1 LVNLI
6 KFFGISSKSNKMINS
21 TKNEKTIGIT
31 GASGAL
37 GKELTKLFRQ
47 KGYKVIGFTHSKT
60 NYEINFESPN
70 EWIRWECGK
79 ESSLKKQ
86 LENIDIL
93 ILNHG
98 IYDLSRENS
107 NYENSIEINA
117 LSKFKFLN
125 LFEDIALSNDSQ
137 IKKEIWINTSE
148 AEILPALNPSYEI
161 SKSLIG
167 QLVSFKKNL
176 LDKNT
181 KKKLIIKKII
191 LGPFKSELNPLG
203 IMSPKFVSK
212 KIYDLAN
219 SKNYLVIISP
229 NPLSYILFPLKE
241 FFNFFVLPNYLQVQ
255 ILVSRNLDLS
265 IFQYHHLKQLL
276 YAPIEQIVFHLLL
289 LRSIYHLMFCKI

>member
-1 LVNLI
+1 
-6 KFFGISSKSNKMINS
+6 MINS
-21 TKNEKTIGIT
+21 TKYEKTIGIT

-60 NYEINFESPN
+60 NYEINLESPN
-70 EWIRWECGK
+70 EWINWECGK
-79 ESSLKKQ
+79 ESLLKKQ
-86 LENIDIL
+86 LEKIDIL

-125 LFEDIALSNDSQ
+125 LFEDIALTNDSL

-176 LDKNT
+176 QGKNT

-203 IMSPKFVSK
+203 IMSPQFVSK
-212 KIYDLAN
+212 KIYDLGN

-229 NPLSYILFPLKE
+229 NPLTYILFPLKE
-241 FFNFFVLPNYLQVQ
+241 LFKFLYCQ
-255 ILVSRNLDLS
+255 I
-265 IFQYHHLKQLL
+265 
-276 YAPIEQIVFHLLL
+276 
-289 LRSIYHLMFCKI
+289 IYKYKS

>member
-1 LVNLI
+1 MVS
-6 KFFGISSKSNKMINS
+6 SSKNS
-21 TKNEKTIGIT
+21 KTVGIT

-47 KGYKVIGFTHSKT
+47 KGYRVIGFTHSK
-60 NYEINFESPN
+60 NDYEINLESPN
-70 EWIRWECGK
+70 EWIKWECGK
-79 ESSLKKQ
+79 ESTLKKH
-86 LENIDIL
+86 LKKIDIL

-98 IYDLSRENS
+98 IYNLSRENT

-125 LFEDIALSNDSQ
+125 LFEDIALTNESL

-176 LDKNT
+176 LNKNIQE
-181 KKKLIIKKII
+181 KFIIRKII
-191 LGPFKSELNPLG
+191 LGPFKSKLNPIG
-203 IMSPKFVSK
+203 IMNPKFVSR

-219 SKNYLVIISP
+219 SKRYLIIISP
-229 NPLSYILFPLKE
+229 NPLTYVLFPLKE
-241 FFNFFVLPNYLQVQ
+241 FYNYLYCQ
-255 ILVSRNLDLS
+255 I
-265 IFQYHHLKQLL
+265 
-276 YAPIEQIVFHLLL
+276 
-289 LRSIYHLMFCKI
+289 IYRYKS

>member
-1 LVNLI
+1 
-6 KFFGISSKSNKMINS
+6 MINS
-21 TKNEKTIGIT
+21 NKNKKTVGIT

-47 KGYKVIGFTHSKT
+47 KGYKVIGFTHSK
-60 NYEINFESPN
+60 NDYEINIESPN
-70 EWIRWECGK
+70 EWIKWECGK
-79 ESSLKKQ
+79 EYSLKKH
-86 LENIDIL
+86 LKKLDIL

-98 IYDLSRENS
+98 IYNLGRENS

-125 LFEDIALSNDSQ
+125 LFEDIALKDESY

-148 AEILPALNPSYEI
+148 AEIFPALNPSYEI

-176 LDKNT
+176 LNKDT

-191 LGPFKSELNPLG
+191 LGPFKSELNPIG

-212 KIYDLAN
+212 MIYDLASLN
-219 SKNYLVIISP
+219 IYLIIISP
-229 NPLSYILFPLKE
+229 NPLTYLIFPLKE
-241 FFNFFVLPNYLQVQ
+241 FFN
-255 ILVSRNLDLS
+255 
-265 IFQYHHLKQLL
+265 LL
-276 YAPIEQIVFHLLL
+276 YCQI
-289 LRSIYHLMFCKI
+289 IYKYKS

>member
-1 LVNLI
+1 
-6 KFFGISSKSNKMINS
+6 MINS
-21 TKNEKTIGIT
+21 MRNEKTVGIT

-37 GKELTKLFRQ
+37 GKELTKLFRK

-60 NYEINFESPN
+60 DSEVNLESPN
-70 EWIRWECGK
+70 EWIKWECGK
-79 ESSLKKQ
+79 ESTIKKHLKK
-86 LENIDIL
+86 IDIL

-98 IYDLSRENS
+98 IYNLSRENN

-125 LFEDIALSNDSQ
+125 LFEDIALTSDSS

-167 QLVSFKKNL
+167 KLVSFKKNL
-176 LDKNT
+176 LDKDT
-181 KKKLIIKKII
+181 KEKLIIKKII
-191 LGPFKSELNPLG
+191 LGPFKSELNPIG

-219 SKNYLVIISP
+219 SNDYLIIITP
-229 NPLSYILFPLKE
+229 NPLTYLLFPLKE
-241 FFNFFVLPNYLQVQ
+241 FLNFLYCQ
-255 ILVSRNLDLS
+255 I
-265 IFQYHHLKQLL
+265 
-276 YAPIEQIVFHLLL
+276 
-289 LRSIYHLMFCKI
+289 IYKYKS

>member
-1 LVNLI
+1 
-6 KFFGISSKSNKMINS
+6 MIDS
-21 TKNEKTIGIT
+21 IKNEKTIGIT

-47 KGYKVIGFTHSKT
+47 KGYKVIGFTHRKP
-60 NYEINFESPN
+60 NFEVNLESPN
-70 EWIRWECGK
+70 EWITWECGK
-79 ESSLKKQ
+79 ESTLIEHLKG
-86 LENIDIL
+86 IDIL

-98 IYDLSRENS
+98 IYNLSRENT
-107 NYENSIEINA
+107 NFENSIEINA

-125 LFEDIALSNDSQ
+125 LYEDIARANESLV
-137 IKKEIWINTSE
+137 KKEIWINTSE

-176 LDKNT
+176 LDHDS

-191 LGPFKSELNPLG
+191 LGPFKSELNPIG

-219 SKNYLVIISP
+219 SKSYLIIISP
-229 NPLSYILFPLKE
+229 NPLTYLLFPLKE
-241 FFNFFVLPNYLQVQ
+241 FLNFLYCQ
-255 ILVSRNLDLS
+255 I
-265 IFQYHHLKQLL
+265 
-276 YAPIEQIVFHLLL
+276 
-289 LRSIYHLMFCKI
+289 IYKYKP

>member
-1 LVNLI
+1 
-6 KFFGISSKSNKMINS
+6 MIN
-21 TKNEKTIGIT
+21 TIKNEKTVGIT

-60 NYEINFESPN
+60 DNEINIESPN
-70 EWIRWECGK
+70 EWIKWECGK
-79 ESSLKKQ
+79 EYTLKKHLKQ
-86 LENIDIL
+86 LDIL

-98 IYDLSRENS
+98 IYNLSRENS

-125 LFEDIALSNDSQ
+125 LFEEIALTNDSL

-176 LDKNT
+176 LEKDT

-191 LGPFKSELNPLG
+191 LGPFKSELNPIG

-212 KIYDLAN
+212 KIYDLATLN
-219 SKNYLVIISP
+219 SYLIIISP
-229 NPLSYILFPLKE
+229 NPLTYIIFPLKE
-241 FFNFFVLPNYLQVQ
+241 YFNFLYCQ
-255 ILVSRNLDLS
+255 I
-265 IFQYHHLKQLL
+265 
-276 YAPIEQIVFHLLL
+276 
-289 LRSIYHLMFCKI
+289 IYRYKS

>member
-1 LVNLI
+1 
-6 KFFGISSKSNKMINS
+6 MINS
-21 TKNEKTIGIT
+21 MKNRKTVGIT

-60 NYEINFESPN
+60 DSEVSIQSPN

-79 ESSLKKQ
+79 ESKLKKY
-86 LENIDIL
+86 LKNIDIL

-98 IYDLSRENS
+98 IYNLSRDNS

-125 LFEDIALSNDSQ
+125 LFEDIARTNESS

-148 AEILPALNPSYEI
+148 AEILPALNPAYEI

-167 QLVSFKKNL
+167 KLVSFKKNL
-176 LDKNT
+176 LDKDT

-212 KIYDLAN
+212 KIYELAN
-219 SKNYLVIISP
+219 SKSYLIIISP

-241 FFNFFVLPNYLQVQ
+241 FFV
-255 ILVSRNLDLS
+255 
-265 IFQYHHLKQLL
+265 LL
-276 YAPIEQIVFHLLL
+276 YCQL
-289 LRSIYHLMFCKI
+289 IYKYKS

>member
-1 LVNLI
+1 
-6 KFFGISSKSNKMINS
+6 MINS
-21 TKNEKTIGIT
+21 MKYEKTVGIT

-47 KGYKVIGFTHSKT
+47 KGFKVIGFTHSKT
-60 NYEINFESPN
+60 DSEVNLESPN
-70 EWIRWECGK
+70 EWVKWECGK
-79 ESSLKKQ
+79 ESALKKH
-86 LENIDIL
+86 LKKIDIL

-98 IYDLSRENS
+98 IYNLSRKNI

-125 LFEDIALSNDSQ
+125 IFEDIALTNDSH

-176 LDKNT
+176 LDKNA
-181 KKKLIIKKII
+181 KKKFIIKKII
-191 LGPFKSELNPLG
+191 LGPFKSELNPIG

-219 SKNYLVIISP
+219 SKNYLIIISP
-229 NPLSYILFPLKE
+229 NPLTYILFPLKE
-241 FFNFFVLPNYLQVQ
+241 FLNYLYCQ
-255 ILVSRNLDLS
+255 I
-265 IFQYHHLKQLL
+265 
-276 YAPIEQIVFHLLL
+276 
-289 LRSIYHLMFCKI
+289 IYKYKS

>member
-1 LVNLI
+1 
-6 KFFGISSKSNKMINS
+6 MINS
-21 TKNEKTIGIT
+21 NKYKKTIGIT

-60 NYEINFESPN
+60 DSRINLESPN
-70 EWIRWECGK
+70 EWIKWQCGK
-79 ESSLKKQ
+79 ESTLKKH
-86 LENIDIL
+86 LKKIDIL

-98 IYDLSRENS
+98 IYNLSRKYS

-125 LFEDIALSNDSQ
+125 LFEEIALTNNSLL
-137 IKKEIWINTSE
+137 KKEIWINTSE

-176 LDKNT
+176 RNKDT
-181 KKKLIIKKII
+181 RKKLIIKKII
-191 LGPFKSELNPLG
+191 LGPFKSELNPIG
-203 IMSPKFVSK
+203 IMNPKFVSK

-219 SKNYLVIISP
+219 SKRYLIIISP
-229 NPLSYILFPLKE
+229 NPLTYLLFPLKE
-241 FFNFFVLPNYLQVQ
+241 FLNFLYCQ
-255 ILVSRNLDLS
+255 I
-265 IFQYHHLKQLL
+265 
-276 YAPIEQIVFHLLL
+276 
-289 LRSIYHLMFCKI
+289 IYKYKS